1 MSVHKKPN
9 GKWCARYRDEQ
20 NINRQKSFE
29 LKKDAIAY
37 ERNQKRAL
45 ERGEWV
51 DPKGTR
57 TKLSEV
63 FEMYFQ
69 TKRELAPKSKNSI
82 ESIWR
87 CHIEPRFGSS
97 PLSSIT
103 MAATTK
109 WMTDAVLGE
118 NANTTSGRITKAQEL
133 LSTLLD
139 FSVDHG
145 FIIKNPLRKSNGR
158 IHKIALPKND
168 KSRIPMALTS
178 EELVNLAGNCGD
190 FEPLVLFAGV
200 TGLRW
205 AEIVGLRVG
214 DINLSTARVVVD
226 KSLSE
231 VNGNFFEK
239 STKSG
244 QTRSVVVPKYLHPHL
259 VTQMQGKAE
268 SDYLFT
274 NSIGNPL
281 SLSNFTKRVF
291 KPAIAAA
298 GVPPVTPHDLRHTAA
313 SNAIALGANIL
324 SVANMLG
331 HSDPTITLK
340 RYGHL
345 FSKDQDLLSDS
356 LSNQYLSL
364 VLEV

>member
-1 MSVHKKPN
+1 MSVHKKAN
-9 GKWCARYRDEQ
+9 GKWCVRYRDEQ
-20 NINRQKSFE
+20 NINRQKSFT
-29 LKKDAIAY
+29 LKKDADTY
-37 ERNQKRAL
+37 DREQKRAL

-57 TKLSEV
+57 TKLIDV

-69 TKRELAPKSKNSI
+69 TKQELAPKSKNSI

-87 CHIEPRFGSS
+87 YHIAPRFGNA
-97 PLSSIT
+97 PLNSIT

-118 NANTTSGRITKAQEL
+118 SSYTSSGRITKAQEL

-145 FIIKNPLRKSNGR
+145 FIIKNPLRKSNGK

-168 KSRIPMALTS
+168 KSRITMALTP
-178 EELVNLAGNCGD
+178 EELTKLAAHCGS
-190 FEPLVLFAGV
+190 FEALVLFAGV

-205 AEIVGLRVG
+205 AEIVGLKVE
-214 DINLSTARVVVD
+214 DINLSTGRAVIE

-231 VNGNFFEK
+231 VDGSFFEK

-244 QTRSVVVPKYLHPHL
+244 QTRSVILPKNLHPHL
-259 VTQMQGKAE
+259 ILQMENKIP
-268 SDYLFT
+268 SDYVFSNNL
-274 NSIGNPL
+274 GKPL
-281 SLSNFTKRVF
+281 SSSNFTKRVF
-291 KPAIAAA
+291 KPAIIAS
-298 GVPPVTPHDLRHTAA
+298 GIPPVTPHDLRHTAA
-313 SNAIALGANIL
+313 SNAIAAGANVL

-345 FSKDQDLLSDS
+345 FSKDQDLLADA

-364 VLEV
+364 I